1 MKSNQPTI
9 GPNIPRN
16 IGRNV
21 ESNIGRRAAL
31 LLTLSAVVLA
41 AGCSLTRP
49 APVKQTYL
57 LDPRLPE
64 PAAKMQAGTL
74 RMGTVNVAAPFRGR
88 SFVVRDSE
96 FVFDSDFYHEF
107 FVPPGVMIADATAQA
122 LARGKAFNV
131 VTRPGVVVDA
141 DWVLDGFV
149 GVLHADARDAARPA
163 AVLEITYFLS
173 RDDGGAT
180 APVWSRAYA
189 RRIAFAT
196 SSTDAYV
203 TALNAALSEI
213 LAELARDLAAAEL
226 PAR

>member
-1 MKSNQPTI
+1 MKPHRPT
-9 GPNIPRN
+9 

-21 ESNIGRRAAL
+21 EPNRGRRATLVLA
-31 LLTLSAVVLA
+31 LSAAVFV

-49 APVKQTYL
+49 ALVKQTYL
-57 LDPRLPE
+57 LDPKLPA

-88 SFVVRDSE
+88 SFVVRNSG
-96 FVFDSDFYHEF
+96 FMFDSDFYHEF
-107 FVPPGVMIADATAQA
+107 FVAPGVMIADATAQA
-122 LARGKAFNV
+122 LVHGKIFTV

-149 GVLHADARDAARPA
+149 GALHADARDAAKPA
-163 AVLEITYFLS
+163 AVLEVTYFLS

-189 RRIAFAT
+189 KRIAFVT

-203 TALNAALSEI
+203 TALNTALSEI
-213 LAELARDLAAAEL
+213 LAELARDLAAVQL
-226 PAR
+226 PTR

>member
-1 MKSNQPTI
+1 MKSHRTI
-9 GPNIPRN
+9 IGRSIGRY
-16 IGRNV
+16 IGRNI
-21 ESNIGRRAAL
+21 EPSIGRRSAL
-31 LLTLSAVVLA
+31 LLALSAVVFA

-57 LDPRLPE
+57 LDPRF
-64 PAAKMQAGTL
+64 PAQAATMQPGTL
-74 RMGTVNVAAPFRGR
+74 RIGTVNVAAPFRGR

-96 FVFDSDFYHEF
+96 FRFDSDFYHEY
-107 FVPPGVMIADATAQA
+107 FVPPGLMIADATAQA
-122 LARGKAFNV
+122 LVRGKAFTV

-149 GVLHADARDAARPA
+149 GAFHADARDAAKPA

-173 RDDGGAT
+173 RDDGGAS

-189 RRIAFAT
+189 KRIAFAT

-213 LAELARDLAAAEL
+213 LAELARDLAAAQL

>member
-1 MKSNQPTI
+1 MKSHRLTI
-9 GPNIPRN
+9 GPR
-16 IGRNV
+16 IGRNIAA
-21 ESNIGRRAAL
+21 NIGRRAAL
-31 LLTLSAVVLA
+31 LLALCAVVLA

-49 APVKQTYL
+49 ALVKQTYL
-57 LDPRLPE
+57 LDPKLPA
-64 PAAKMQAGTL
+64 PAATMQAGTL

-88 SFVVRDSE
+88 SFVVRDTE
-96 FVFDSDFYHEF
+96 FMFDADFYHEF
-107 FVPPGVMIADATAQA
+107 FVPPGVMITDATAQA
-122 LARGKAFNV
+122 LVRGKAFTV

-141 DWVLDGFV
+141 DWALDGFV
-149 GVLHADARDAARPA
+149 GALHADARDAGKPA

-173 RDDGGAT
+173 RDDGGAS

-189 RRIAFAT
+189 KRIAFAT

-213 LAELARDLAAAEL
+213 LAELARDLAAVQL